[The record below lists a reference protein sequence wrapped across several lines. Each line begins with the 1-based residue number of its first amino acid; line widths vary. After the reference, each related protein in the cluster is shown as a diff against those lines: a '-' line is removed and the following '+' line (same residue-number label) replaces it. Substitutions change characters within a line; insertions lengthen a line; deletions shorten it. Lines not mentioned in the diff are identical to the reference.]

1 MDGRNTINY
10 RMGYKL
16 GQSIRDEIISSEL
29 SDIELGEKLGMT
41 RNSIYLWRKKE
52 TPSIRK
58 SNLVLLSKFFK
69 KELDFSSKIVEFS
82 DIEIQDNLEL
92 NESINLE
99 GDIMTLNAEDIIK
112 DLRSD
117 KQDLRETITSLKE
130 ENKALYTTI
139 ESMDKNLESLNKRI
153 NQKSINMNLDHN
165 RLQFVVNMQKAT
177 YISCTQLY
185 ADLYNKDAF
194 DIMNHC
200 SWDDLVHEDDTWRF
214 PIIMVRESD
223 EMRLNPQTWKVKGSN
238 GKPKYVETIATP
250 LDDEGIFKKVDAKI
264 STKEK
269 WTKSNEYY
277 KSFPEIKD

>member
-1 MDGRNTINY
+1 MLGNKQISYAMRHKVGHSIKQAIIES
-10 RMGYKL
+10 GY
-16 GQSIRDEIISSEL
+16 
-29 SDIELGEKLGMT
+29 SDIELAEELGLT
-41 RNSIYLWRKKE
+41 RTSVYLWRKRDD
-52 TPSIRK
+52 SVIRK
-58 SNLVLLSKFFK
+58 SNLVSLAKLLD
-69 KELDFSSKIVEFS
+69 KEISYNNDIVEFS

-99 GDIMTLNAEDIIK
+99 SDMMTLNAEDIIK

-117 KQDLRETITSLKE
+117 KQDLRETIISLKE
-130 ENKALYTTI
+130 ENKALHTTI
-139 ESMDKNLESLNKRI
+139 ESMNRNLESLNKRI

-223 EMRLNPQTWKVKGSN
+223 EMRLNPQTWKVKGKN
-238 GKPKYVETIATP
+238 GKSAYVETISTP

-269 WTKSNEYY
+269 WAKSNEYY